1 MNHTSVTP
9 LTLQSLAVPVKR
21 SMFGSSSR
29 EVVLDNTDCSGSEA
43 SLLECASLN
52 SQMNEAVQC
61 FNSEV
66 AGVVCGGEL

>member
-1 MNHTSVTP
+1 
-9 LTLQSLAVPVKR
+9 
-21 SMFGSSSR
+21 MFGSSSR

-61 FNSEV
+61 FNFEV
-66 AGVVCGGEL
+66 AGVVCGGEM

>member
-1 MNHTSVTP
+1 
-9 LTLQSLAVPVKR
+9 
-21 SMFGSSSR
+21 MFGSSSR
-29 EVVLDNTDCSGSEA
+29 EIVLDNTDCSGSEA

-52 SQMNEAVQC
+52 SHMNEAVQC